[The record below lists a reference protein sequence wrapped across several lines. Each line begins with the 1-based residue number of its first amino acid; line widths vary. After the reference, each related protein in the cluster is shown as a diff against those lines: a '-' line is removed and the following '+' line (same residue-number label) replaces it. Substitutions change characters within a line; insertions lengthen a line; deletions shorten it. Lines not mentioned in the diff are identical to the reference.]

1 MSDVIVCDG
10 ISKIYTSEA
19 GRLPVLR
26 EVAFTIRAGEM
37 AALVGPSGAGKST
50 LLHICGL
57 LDQPSGGD
65 LRLLGEA
72 AASLNDRQRTALR
85 RRNIGFV
92 YQSHRLLPEFSAR
105 ENIMLPQLI
114 AGVDKAAA
122 AVRADALL
130 DQVGLLARA
139 SHRPGKLSGG
149 EQQRVA
155 ICRALANEPRLLI
168 ADEPTGNLDPTT
180 GGQIFALFRRLA
192 AETGVATLLATHN
205 MELARQAD
213 RVLELRNGSVVS
225 HASGAFAG

>member
-1 MSDVIVCDG
+1 MSEVLACAG
-10 ISKIYTSEA
+10 IGKTYTSEA

-26 EVAFTIRAGEM
+26 AVDFAMQAGEM

-57 LDQPSGGD
+57 LDQPTNGK
-65 LRLLGEA
+65 LRLLGDDA
-72 AASLNDRQRTALR
+72 AQLNDAGRTVLR

-114 AGVDKAAA
+114 AGISREAAA
-122 AVRADALL
+122 TRADTLL

-139 SHRPGKLSGG
+139 GHRPGKLSGG

-155 ICRALANEPRLLI
+155 ICRALANAPRLLI

-180 GGQIFALFRRLA
+180 GSQIFALFLRLA

-213 RVLELRNGSVVS
+213 RVLELRDGSVVS
-225 HASGAFAG
+225 HARGGFSG